1 MNHDKYMEN
10 VGDQILKFLLDGKL
24 IQTRMNRD
32 TKKQE
37 FAITNFGEF
46 VYKALKVMRTKN

>member
-46 VYKALKVMRTKN
+46 VYKALKVMRSKN